1 MLDESL
7 IWNRLAGIYTSV
19 LDLDSVDLKRST
31 TAADIPE
38 WDSVAHVQLMI
49 AVEKTFGFRMR
60 TGEIAGLSNVGDL
73 VDVIAARATK

>member
-1 MLDESL
+1 MPEESV
-7 IWNRLAGIYTSV
+7 IWTKLNGIFTNV
-19 LDLDSVDLKRST
+19 LDLDSVDLTRTT

-60 TGEIAGLSNVGDL
+60 TGEIAALSNVGDL